1 MKIVATLST
10 VLLALAATPPATAD
24 SIDQPPDVDGN
35 ISSHFVNDSGFNAK
49 TAHVGMRPGVQ
60 GLVDDSFDPP
70 RPWDEIPCCTQPPW
84 RRNPYPI
91 RWGPEAHTRR
101 VLLYWDFGPNGLDLT
116 GHTVTGDATLTVTP
130 FEWWANTHSNLEVYA
145 VPTTLPAPLA
155 DVNPTDWR
163 RLEDANGNLK
173 EGKQATVFDQGAF
186 PPNDC
191 INAPFPCPEGTSW
204 NNFGRDPNRI
214 PSNDANVD
222 PNEGNSCDGIGTD
235 LCDGDAIM
243 NMIIADKAN
252 RIDEVNLVDQLR
264 DAVEQIKGV
273 PFEQVVPTLVD
284 LGQKADQLVEFGHNF
299 SNAPPVTIT
308 VPQATVQNWIDNP
321 DENGGLLFTMQNDRI
336 LLTVAGDA
344 NNDGAT
350 TGADLIEVQQNFGE
364 TEEVPS
370 GKLEGDANDDGSV
383 TGADLISVQQKFG
396 NTEETVP
403 LIGRRPG
410 RVPGGLGVGAN
421 ELEFWTTDTHSYQQ
435 AAWPRLA
442 FETTPPNGNP
452 VPVPEPAV
460 LTLVGLAGL
469 LLTRRR

>member
-1 MKIVATLST
+1 MKIVVILATI
-10 VLLALAATPPATAD
+10 LLALAATPPAAAD
-24 SIDQPPDVDGN
+24 SIDQPPDVDGFMR
-35 ISSHFVNDSGFNAK
+35 SHFINVTYFNSPTGQA
-49 TAHVGMRPGVQ
+49 GVRASER
-60 GLVDDSFDPP
+60 GLVDIGTGQ
-70 RPWDEIPCCTQPPW
+70 PWDEDPCCMNPP
-84 RRNPYPI
+84 PT
-91 RWGPEAHTRR
+91 RWGPEAQTMRG
-101 VLLYWDFGPNGLDLT
+101 LLYWDFGPDGLDLT
-116 GHTVTGDATLTVTP
+116 GHTVDGDATLEVHA

-145 VPTTLPAPLA
+145 VPSSLAAPLA

-163 RLEDANGNLK
+163 RIEDANGNLI
-173 EGKQATVFDQGAF
+173 EGGNGVVVYDQGAF

-191 INAPFPCPEGTSW
+191 IGAPFPCGEGTSW
-204 NNFGRDPNRI
+204 NNFGRDPSRI

-235 LCDGDAIM
+235 LCDGDDIM
-243 NMIIADKAN
+243 NMIIGDQAN
-252 RIDEVNLVDQLR
+252 RIAEVNLVDQLR
-264 DAVEQIKGV
+264 DRVEQIKGV
-273 PFEQVVPTLVD
+273 PFEQVLPTVD
-284 LGQKADQLVEFGHNF
+284 GDQLVEFGVF
-299 SNAPPVTIT
+299 SVAPPVTIT

-321 DENGGLLFTMQNDRI
+321 DDNGGLFFTMQNDRI
-336 LLTVAGDA
+336 LVTVAGDA

-383 TGADLISVQQKFG
+383 TGADLISVQQNFG

-410 RVPGGLGVGAN
+410 RVEGALGVGAN
-421 ELEFWTTDTHSYQQ
+421 EFEFWTTDTFVFQQ

-442 FETTPPNGNP
+442 FETTPPNGA
-452 VPVPEPAV
+452 PVPEPAV
-460 LTLVGLAGL
+460 LALVGLAGL